1 MPDKKKP
8 TLQDIADELDIT
20 PSAVSKALN
29 NHPRISAKTKAA
41 VLEVA
46 RRLNYQPN
54 HLASA
59 LRSGRSYLLG
69 VIVPAIDYAF
79 FSSVVRG
86 IEEVATRA
94 GYNVIIAQSNDSFTK
109 EQASVDALIRTQV
122 DGVLVSIANSTTQ
135 FGHFH
140 KLLDNGIPLILFD
153 RVGEDL
159 PVSAV
164 VIDDY
169 QGASRAMEH
178 LIDQG
183 CRRIVHL
190 AGYNRINLYR
200 QRSKAYRDQLE
211 QNGLPFRRE
220 WMIESDL
227 TLADGERIVQRLLQG
242 AEPPDAIFA
251 AGDHAALGAMHT
263 LQQAGLRIPQDVSVV
278 GFSNE
283 PFSGFIRPGL
293 STVDQQTIQMGRI
306 AAELFLEQ
314 IGNRKKS
321 PVIKQKILSPQL
333 IVRGSSHR
341 LFNK

>member
-1 MPDKKKP
+1 MPGRKKP
-8 TLQDIADELDIT
+8 TLQDIAKELNIT

-29 NHPRISAKTKAA
+29 NHPRISEKTKAA
-41 VLEVA
+41 VLKVA

-86 IEEVATRA
+86 IEEVATQS

-122 DGVLVSIANSTTQ
+122 DGVLVSIANSTTH
-135 FGHFH
+135 FDHFH
-140 KLLDNGIPLILFD
+140 KLIDNGIPLILFD

-159 PVSAV
+159 PVSTV

-169 QGASRAMEH
+169 QGAARAVQH

-183 CRRIVHL
+183 CRRIAHL
-190 AGYNRINLYR
+190 AGYNRISLYR
-200 QRSKAYRDQLE
+200 HRSKAYRDTLE
-211 QNGLPFRRE
+211 QNGLLFRPE

-227 TLADGERIVQRLLQG
+227 TLADGERIVQQMLRQK
-242 AEPPDAIFA
+242 EIPDAIFA
-251 AGDHAALGAMHT
+251 AGDHAALGAMHV
-263 LQQAGLRIPQDVSVV
+263 LQQAKIRIPEEVSVV

-283 PFSGFIRPGL
+283 PFSAFIRPGL
-293 STVDQQTIQMGRI
+293 STVDQQTIEMGRI
-306 AAELFLEQ
+306 AAELFLKQIQSKEQ
-314 IGNRKKS
+314 SAGIS
-321 PVIKQKILSPQL
+321 QKVLSPQL
-333 IVRGSSHR
+333 IVRDSSRR
-341 LFNK
+341 LI